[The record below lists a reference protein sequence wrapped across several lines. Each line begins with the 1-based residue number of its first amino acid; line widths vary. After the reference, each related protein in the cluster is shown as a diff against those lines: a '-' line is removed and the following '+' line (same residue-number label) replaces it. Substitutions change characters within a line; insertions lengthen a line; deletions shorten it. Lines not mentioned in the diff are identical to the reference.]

1 MRFILFLLGLLI
13 FTSCD
18 TSVKKAPNL
27 LDYVPQNS
35 LAAFQLN
42 DQNMLENALT
52 NLPFLTE
59 IIALDSSLNE
69 DIKTIIP
76 PVFSSKAL
84 LCFTPEGKSEIA
96 LSFIYKINPSD
107 SLPELSGD
115 PFLYNNTTIR
125 VSQKNQRKIYSTTL
139 KGLQIISTSQLVLEN
154 SIRNIQNKRP
164 GIQNQSFFDLAE
176 ISDDNAPMSVLLHR
190 DFNTVL
196 HSFFPETPLF
206 PSLGNHWFSFDFN
219 TKKDPFT
226 LDGVSFINDS
236 LPDELSLLKGLN
248 PQRLVSSAFVPQNF
262 DGFLALAV
270 DDYKTLEDNF
280 KQFSR
285 FKNIPLPEINFDP
298 LSAID
303 EIAWLNL
310 QDNKALFF
318 HLTNNENINPILFSN
333 SESKESYRGL
343 ELYNQKLP
351 QDLLAL
357 IEVYGT
363 PINPK
368 WGVQL
373 EEFLIFAENETFLK
387 QIIGAHLDGKTLAN
401 DLNFKNLKE
410 DLADNSTFL
419 WLGRTKN
426 LIPLWNKNLDD
437 SKDAWKKINLKK
449 YPLLALQGVS
459 ESGFIQTRFTAQNND
474 LEENKRGVSNQYSF
488 SLDAPVSR
496 APQWIKNH
504 RNKTMDIVVQDQN
517 NMLYLFSNTGTLFW
531 KKQLSSA
538 IVGEIYQVDLYKNRR
553 LQMAFQTADRF
564 MILDR
569 NGKTVAPFNIKVSDE
584 TPKQFAV
591 FDYDLNRNYRFLLS
605 QGKQLQM
612 FDNRG
617 KKVTGFQLKKLKQP
631 LQNPPKHIRMG
642 TKDYIILQKI
652 DGQVRIL
659 NRQGK
664 DRVVLKSN
672 ANTSNNPVFAYRN
685 TFAST
690 NKDGNLIQIDTKGNL
705 TESTLNLRPGHTV
718 DMTSKSLVSFSEN
731 TLLIKGIPVE
741 LPFGNYTAPKIH
753 YINNTIYVTL
763 TDLDTQ
769 KVYAFY
775 SNGTSVNGF
784 PVYGNSKV
792 ALTNADDDKALEMVV
807 QSEEDS
813 FLIYQIN

>member
-27 LDYVPQNS
+27 LDCVPQNS

-59 IIALDSSLNE
+59 IIALDTSLNE
-69 DIKTIIP
+69 DIQTIIP
-76 PVFSSKAL
+76 AVFPSNAL

-107 SLPELSGD
+107 SLPKLSGD
-115 PFLYNNTTIR
+115 TFLYNNTTIR

-139 KGLQIISTSQLVLEN
+139 EGLQIISTSQLVLEN

-164 GIQNQSFFDLAE
+164 GIQNQSFFDLAK
-176 ISDDNAPMSVLLHR
+176 ISDDNAPMTVLLHR

-196 HSFFPETPLF
+196 HQLFPETPLF
-206 PSLGNHWFSFDFN
+206 PSLGNNWFSFDFN

-248 PQRLVSSAFVPQNF
+248 PKRLVSSAFVPQNF

-298 LSAID
+298 LSAVD

-333 SESKESYRGL
+333 SESKGSYRGL

-363 PINPK
+363 PTNPK

-373 EEFLIFAENETFLK
+373 GEFLIFAENETFLK

-401 DLNFKNLKE
+401 DLNFKNLNE

-426 LIPLWNKNLDD
+426 LISIWNENLENSKN
-437 SKDAWKKINLKK
+437 AWKKINLKK
-449 YPLLALQGVS
+449 YPLIALQGVS

-474 LEENKRGVSNQYSF
+474 LEENKRGVINQYSF

-504 RNKTMDIVVQDQN
+504 RNKTMDVVVQDQN

-538 IVGEIYQVDLYKNRR
+538 IVGEIYQVDLNKNRR

-569 NGKTVAPFNIKVSDE
+569 NGKTVAPFDIKVSGE

-617 KKVTGFQLKKLKQP
+617 KKVAGFQLKKLKQP

-652 DGQVRIL
+652 DGKVRIL

-775 SNGTSVNGF
+775 SNGTAVNGF

-792 ALTNADDDKALEMVV
+792 ALANADDDKALEMVV

>member
-27 LDYVPQNS
+27 LDCVPQNS
-35 LAAFQLN
+35 FAAFQLN

-59 IIALDSSLNE
+59 IIALDTSLNE

-333 SESKESYRGL
+333 SESKGSYRGL
-343 ELYNQKLP
+343 ELFNQKLP

-373 EEFLIFAENETFLK
+373 EEFLIFTENETFLK

-617 KKVTGFQLKKLKQP
+617 KKVAGFQLKKLKQP

-652 DGQVRIL
+652 DGKVRIL

>member
-13 FTSCD
+13 FTSCN

-27 LDYVPQNS
+27 LDCVPQKS

-107 SLPELSGD
+107 SLPKLSGD
-115 PFLYNNTTIR
+115 LFLYNNTTIR

-219 TKKDPFT
+219 TKKDRFT

-262 DGFLALAV
+262 DGFLVLAV

-298 LSAID
+298 LSAVD

-310 QDNKALFF
+310 QENKALFF

-333 SESKESYRGL
+333 SESKGSYRGL
-343 ELYNQKLP
+343 ELYNQKLT

-401 DLNFKNLKE
+401 DLNFKNLRE

-517 NMLYLFSNTGTLFW
+517 NVLYLFSNTGTLFW

-564 MILDR
+564 IILDR

-652 DGQVRIL
+652 DGQVRII

-664 DRVVLKSN
+664 DRVFLKSN

>member
-13 FTSCD
+13 FTSCN

-27 LDYVPQNS
+27 LDCVPQKS

-76 PVFSSKAL
+76 PVFTPKAL

-107 SLPELSGD
+107 SLPKLSGD
-115 PFLYNNTTIR
+115 LFLYNNTTIR

-219 TKKDPFT
+219 TKKDRFT

-262 DGFLALAV
+262 DGFLVLAV

-298 LSAID
+298 LSAVD

-310 QDNKALFF
+310 QENKALFF

-333 SESKESYRGL
+333 SESKGSYRGL
-343 ELYNQKLP
+343 ELYNQKLT

-401 DLNFKNLKE
+401 DLNFKNLRE

-449 YPLLALQGVS
+449 YPLIALQGVS
-459 ESGFIQTRFTAQNND
+459 EFGFIQTRITAQNND

-517 NMLYLFSNTGTLFW
+517 NVLYLFSNTGTLFW

-564 MILDR
+564 IILDR

-664 DRVVLKSN
+664 DRVFLKSN

>member
-27 LDYVPQNS
+27 LDCVPQNS

-59 IIALDSSLNE
+59 IIALDTSLNE
-69 DIKTIIP
+69 DIQTIIP
-76 PVFSSKAL
+76 AVFTSNAL

-107 SLPELSGD
+107 SLPKLSGD
-115 PFLYNNTTIR
+115 TFLYNNTTIR

-139 KGLQIISTSQLVLEN
+139 EGLQIISTSQLVLEN

-164 GIQNQSFFDLAE
+164 GIQNQSFFDLAK
-176 ISDDNAPMSVLLHR
+176 ISDDNAPMAVLLHR

-196 HSFFPETPLF
+196 HQLFPETPLF
-206 PSLGNHWFSFDFN
+206 PSLGNNWFSFDFN

-248 PQRLVSSAFVPQNF
+248 PQRLLSSAFVPQNF

-298 LSAID
+298 LSAVD

-333 SESKESYRGL
+333 SESQGSYRGL

-363 PINPK
+363 PTNPK

-373 EEFLIFAENETFLK
+373 GEFLIFAENETFLK

-401 DLNFKNLKE
+401 DLNFKNLNE

-426 LIPLWNKNLDD
+426 LISIWNENLENSKN
-437 SKDAWKKINLKK
+437 AWKKINLKK
-449 YPLLALQGVS
+449 YPLIALQGVS

-474 LEENKRGVSNQYSF
+474 LEENKRGVINQYSF

-504 RNKTMDIVVQDQN
+504 RNKTMDVVVQDQN

-569 NGKTVAPFNIKVSDE
+569 NGKTVAPFNLKVSDE

-617 KKVTGFQLKKLKQP
+617 KKVAGFQLKKLKQP

-652 DGQVRIL
+652 DGKVRIL

-775 SNGTSVNGF
+775 SNGTAVNGF

-792 ALTNADDDKALEMVV
+792 ALANADDDKALEMVV

>member
-27 LDYVPQNS
+27 LDCVPQNS

-107 SLPELSGD
+107 SLPKLSGD
-115 PFLYNNTTIR
+115 LFLYNNTTIR

-262 DGFLALAV
+262 DGFLVLAV

-298 LSAID
+298 LSAVD

-310 QDNKALFF
+310 QENKALFF

-333 SESKESYRGL
+333 SESKGSYRGL
-343 ELYNQKLP
+343 ELYNQKLT

-401 DLNFKNLKE
+401 DLNFKNLRE

-449 YPLLALQGVS
+449 YPLIALQGVS
-459 ESGFIQTRFTAQNND
+459 EFGFIQTRITAQNND

-517 NMLYLFSNTGTLFW
+517 NVLYLFSNTGTLFW

-564 MILDR
+564 IILDR

-664 DRVVLKSN
+664 DRVFLKSN

>member
-27 LDYVPQNS
+27 LDCVPQNS
-35 LAAFQLN
+35 FAAFQLN

-333 SESKESYRGL
+333 SESKGSYRGL
-343 ELYNQKLP
+343 ELFNQKLP

-373 EEFLIFAENETFLK
+373 EEFLIFTENETFLK

-775 SNGTSVNGF
+775 SNGTAVNGF

-792 ALTNADDDKALEMVV
+792 ALANADDDKALEMVV

>member
-27 LDYVPQNS
+27 LDCVPQNS

-176 ISDDNAPMSVLLHR
+176 ISNDNAPMSVLLHR

-333 SESKESYRGL
+333 SESKGSYRGL

-792 ALTNADDDKALEMVV
+792 ALTNADDDKALEMVL